1 MMSYNNELDID
12 TNISNLENYRIDMN
26 FGSISR
32 ASRSGI
38 MNNTKYKEGEYIVV
52 IKDKILFAETTLIES
67 VSKTISYMSPD
78 PDSLITLYWG
88 EHNKEKINEI
98 ESELI
103 EQFNSIDLEFQY
115 GGQSNIEAWVAI
127 E

>member
-1 MMSYNNELDID
+1 MFLLLDAADAPSFEKSSYIIQ
-12 TNISNLENYRIDMN
+12 TYNI
-26 FGSISR
+26 
-32 ASRSGI
+32 
-38 MNNTKYKEGEYIVV
+38 KYKEGEYIVV

-78 PDSLITLYWG
+78 QDSLITLYWG
-88 EHNKEKINEI
+88 EHSKEKINKI
-98 ESELI
+98 ESQLI
-103 EQFNSIDLEFQY
+103 EQFNSIDMEFQY